1 MYVNITP
8 EIIDLHN
15 TFLEILRDQGTIL
28 ACSPFW
34 VEDRYL
40 GDASNYILKYPV
52 IPGTRLK

>member
-40 GDASNYILKYPV
+40 GDASNYIQKYSV
-52 IPGTRLK
+52 IPGTS